1 MATQSDILGQISNA
15 LAERTVTAG
24 GEVAAIK
31 IAGRRHQT
39 ATVWRPDLLIT
50 SEQSLAKGDAFE
62 TVLAGGIAATA
73 RLVGRDAGTNVAVLR
88 LAQPSVSNISGNVTA
103 RTGALAFAFGA
114 DGSGGATARL
124 GLVNFVGPQWHSRGG
139 GKISARVLLDIRLAP
154 WEEGGPVFDAE
165 GGRIGISTF
174 GPRGRV
180 LAIPAETIESVVAVI
195 LQHGRVARGWLGA
208 AFRPVAVPDAL
219 QAQTGQAAGLIV
231 LSVSPGGP
239 AAKAGVMP
247 GDILLAIDK
256 TPAMRVRQV
265 IPRLDADSVG
275 KTVNLEILRGGAL
288 VAIQTVIE
296 ARPAA

>member
-15 LAERTVTAG
+15 LAARTVAAG
-24 GEVAAIK
+24 GEVASIK

-62 TVLAGGIAATA
+62 TVLAGGIATTA